1 MYHMENTPLL
11 LPLNTQRKK
20 IDGWKI
26 LSVYGTVQKPCVTP
40 HFLIFCFQKA
50 RLSGN
55 CFKVLL
61 RNS

>member
-20 IDGWKI
+20 MDGKY
-26 LSVYGTVQKPCVTP
+26 SVYSIVQKPCVTL